1 MNARANRYPWILI
14 GLLWLVAFL
23 NAADRSII
31 VAVMPQLRDEFGLTN
46 TQLALL
52 NSVFFWIYA
61 IAAFLS
67 GRIGDSVRRTRII
80 LFGLTLRRIPL
91 ADIRRVGTPKR
102 EGAWLN
108 TESWTNSW
116 DVAHRGL
123 VVHRLS
129 GWRRRLLITPS
140 HRYTFRHELR
150 LAVAKAT
157 GTEARPEMSEES
169 EQDED

>member
-1 MNARANRYPWILI
+1 MPPTLKIITGVAAIVGAA
-14 GLLWLVAFL
+14 GLLIWL
-23 NAADRSII
+23 RSRIRY
-31 VAVMPQLRDEFGLTN
+31 VV
-46 TQLALL
+46 
-52 NSVFFWIYA
+52 
-61 IAAFLS
+61 
-67 GRIGDSVRRTRII
+67 GRTSLRII